1 MPRRRIAQ
9 QHSKNL
15 PLVPLQLFA
24 VSTSSHI
31 VIFTIAAISRYWSV
45 TSMAPAPRVA
55 SHPARAPRTPPSA
68 SKVVARIGSRF
79 NLAAVPWAVCLAV
92 TLTALRATVLFN
104 ELLMEALYPQRPN
117 ADLIQGLAIGSIV
130 GQLIWVAIVIVAGL
144 LEPGYSVVR
153 DAVSVLGARD
163 AAHPW
168 LFDTA
173 VAIWGI
179 SLILASA
186 ALALDAKRSRRGR
199 LGPGLIALTGLA
211 QILDG
216 FPFPADCR
224 WTMDAGCR
232 ARELAG
238 ELSWQHYAHGIT
250 YFFGAIAL
258 MLSVFAMAWRFH
270 GDERWGRFDRFAL
283 VGGVLG
289 TLIVGGL
296 FLLGSN
302 EPGGD
307 YGLVQRFALAA
318 AGFWILVLAVGLLVI
333 YGSSGRL
340 SALVPA
346 TRPAHRTDT

>member
-1 MPRRRIAQ
+1 
-9 QHSKNL
+9 
-15 PLVPLQLFA
+15 
-24 VSTSSHI
+24 
-31 VIFTIAAISRYWSV
+31 
-45 TSMAPAPRVA
+45 
-55 SHPARAPRTPPSA
+55 
-68 SKVVARIGSRF
+68 
-79 NLAAVPWAVCLAV
+79 VCLAP
-92 TLTALRATVLFN
+92 LLAALRTNLLFN
-104 ELLMEALYPQRPN
+104 ELLMDSLYPRRSNP
-117 ADLIQGLAIGSIV
+117 DLIRGLAIGSIA
-130 GQLIWVAIVIVAGL
+130 GQLAWVVIVIVAGL
-144 LEPGYSVVR
+144 LEPGYSEVR

-179 SLILASA
+179 SLILAAS
-186 ALALDAKRSRRGR
+186 ALALDAKRSWRGW
-199 LGPGLIALTGLA
+199 LGPGLIAFTGLA

-224 WTMDAGCR
+224 WTIDATCR
-232 ARELAG
+232 AREMAG

-270 GDERWGRFDRFAL
+270 GDRRWGRLDLFAL
-283 VGGVLG
+283 GGGVLG

-307 YGLVQRFALAA
+307 YGLVQRFALT
-318 AGFWILVLAVGLLVI
+318 AGGLWILVLTVGLLVV
-333 YGSSGRL
+333 YDSSGRL

-346 TRPAHRTDT
+346 TRRARRTGR

>member
-1 MPRRRIAQ
+1 M
-9 QHSKNL
+9 
-15 PLVPLQLFA
+15 
-24 VSTSSHI
+24 
-31 VIFTIAAISRYWSV
+31 
-45 TSMAPAPRVA
+45 
-55 SHPARAPRTPPSA
+55 
-68 SKVVARIGSRF
+68 
-79 NLAAVPWAVCLAV
+79 
-92 TLTALRATVLFN
+92 VLFN
-104 ELLMEALYPQRPN
+104 ELLMEAIYPPHPKV
-117 ADLIQGLAIGSIV
+117 DLIRRLAIGSIV
-130 GQLIWVAIVIVAGL
+130 GQLVWVAIVFVAGL
-144 LEPGYSVVR
+144 LEPGYSMVR

-168 LFDTA
+168 IFDVA

-179 SLILASA
+179 SLILAAA
-186 ALALDAKRSRRGR
+186 ALALDAKRSRRGW
-199 LGPGLIALTGLA
+199 LGPGLIAFTGLA

-224 WTMDAGCR
+224 WTIDAGCR

-250 YFFGAIAL
+250 YFLGAIAL

-270 GDERWGRFDRFAL
+270 GDERWGRLDLFAL

-307 YGLVQRFALAA
+307 YGLVQRLALTAG
-318 AGFWILVLAVGLLVI
+318 GFWILALMVGLLVL
-333 YGSSGRL
+333 YDSSGRF

-346 TRPAHRTDT
+346 TRRARRTGT